1 MLKIATF
8 FNDGGP
14 SNNLLSIVKRYEKEY
29 EWYFF
34 AFKNAPAF
42 KIFQS
47 AKLDIIELDES
58 SNIKN
63 ELSKIAPNL
72 IFIGTSW
79 QNKTHLE
86 FIKIAKRE
94 HIPCVAFLEHWVN
107 YRERFGYPNENWKQ
121 NLPDFITLND
131 EHGYKMAQ
139 NLGFSNIINLRFYNL
154 LDDIEIF
161 QKSKIKEQNRVL
173 FISEPTKKVASTT
186 FGDENF
192 WGFNEFEVCE
202 EICKNM
208 DKFSTSYLTIRLH
221 PSDEA
226 QKYDFLLQKYP
237 NLSIEIENPYETPL
251 IDSLCKNRVI
261 IGIDGFVLFEAMT
274 LGKLSISLIPSSK
287 RECVVPIF
295 KQNKIKSLKNLKLT
309 CLKQEDS
316 TEEIKSFGIDFASMV
331 KKIANEKR

>member
-1 MLKIATF
+1 VLKIAAF

-42 KIFQS
+42 KIFQN
-47 AKLDIIELDES
+47 AKLHVIELNES
-58 SNIKN
+58 SNIKD
-63 ELSKIAPNL
+63 ELAKITPDV

-79 QNKTHLE
+79 QSKTHLE
-86 FIKIAKRE
+86 FIKIAKSE

-107 YRERFGYPNENWKQ
+107 YKERFGYPNENWKQ
-121 NLPDFITLND
+121 NLPDFITLSD
-131 EHGYKMAQ
+131 AYGYEMAQ
-139 NLGFSNIINLRFYNL
+139 NLGFSNIIKLRFYNL

-173 FISEPTKKVASTT
+173 FISEPTKKVAFTT
-186 FGDENF
+186 FGNENY
-192 WGFNEFEVCE
+192 WGFDEFSVCE

-208 DKFSTSYLTIRLH
+208 DKFSTSGLTVRLH

-261 IGIDGFVLFEAMT
+261 IGIDGFVLFEAMV

-295 KQNKIKSLKNLKLT
+295 KQNKITTLAGLKLT
-309 CLKQEDS
+309 DFEIRSSID
-316 TEEIKSFGIDFASMV
+316 EIKSFGIDFASIV
-331 KKIANEKR
+331 KKIANEKK